1 MHANVR
7 SCIDKDVDAAVR
19 RLLDQLAQITI
30 GRMKSVSPNAHRAG
44 CHSNT
49 RCGSVYTR
57 SGVLELR
64 TQLLG
69 IVVPRVGLGL
79 ELWASQQN
87 YVHVAATRGHEGAP
101 SF

>member
-49 RCGSVYTR
+49 RRGSVYTR
-57 SGVLELR
+57 SGVLHEHGTAGAR
-64 TQLLG
+64 AG
-69 IVVPRVGLGL
+69 AVPRVGLGL
-79 ELWASQQN
+79 ELWACCGGKTMSM
-87 YVHVAATRGHEGAP
+87 
-101 SF
+101 